1 MLQASEQLEHL
12 KLAAEVAGLEVPRFT
27 LPEDHDVVVNRM
39 RFHYLDWGTAG
50 RHPILFLHGGG
61 LNAHTWDLVCLA
73 LRGEYHCVALDQRG
87 HGDSE
92 WSPVGDY
99 SLPSQVRDIE
109 DFIEKLK
116 LKRPLVVGHSMGGF
130 AAMAYAAKFARRMA
144 GLVLVD
150 IAPELNP
157 AGTARIRNF
166 LAQDRELDSI
176 DAFVERAMAFNPLRN
191 PALLRRSLLH
201 NLRELPN
208 GKWTWKHDTRRVGET
223 TTDEA
228 VAAAARRSEELWKA
242 VPKISC
248 PTLVIRGAL
257 SDVISDE
264 QAEKFVRALPN
275 GQFVKVEQ
283 AGHNVQG
290 DNPAGLLA
298 VLRPFLEEVGL

>member
-1 MLQASEQLEHL
+1 MLEASEQLEHL
-12 KLAAEVAGLEVPRFT
+12 QLAAEAAGLEVPHFI
-27 LPEDHDVVVNRM
+27 LPQDHDVVVNRM

-99 SLPSQVRDIE
+99 SLPAQVRDIE
-109 DFIEKLK
+109 GFIERLG
-116 LKRPLVVGHSMGGF
+116 LERPLVVGHSMGGF

-157 AGTARIRNF
+157 SGTARIRNF
-166 LAQDRELDSI
+166 LTQERELDSI

-208 GKWTWKHDTRRVGET
+208 GKWTWKHDPNRVPTSESMRARQA
-223 TTDEA
+223 EILQA
-228 VAAAARRSEELWKA
+228 VSRMT
-242 VPKISC
+242 C
-248 PTLVIRGAL
+248 PTLVLRGAH
-257 SDVISDE
+257 SDVLTDAS
-264 QAEKFVRALPN
+264 AARFAKALPA
-275 GQFVKVEQ
+275 GRWVRVEG
-283 AGHNVQG
+283 AAHTVQG
-290 DNPAGLLA
+290 DNPRGLVEA
-298 VLRPFLEEVGL
+298 LRPFLREIKL